1 MIQFYKPNP
10 KTTGS
15 ACSFWSNYDGSIM
28 ASLIKQAS
36 WDNNAKKG
44 SFAKNKDNPNKRVI
58 VKLNPAEV
66 GGLIDSIETNREF
79 SNYHTSQNQTLQIKF
94 APYIRN
100 GDQVG
105 FSFSVFKQDKQDS
118 TNKASYVI
126 GFTFPEARYLKE
138 FLIYVLRKIFEKER
152 ESHQKDQKEKIK
164 EIMKKKREAEKSQ
177 AEAAPNNSAPAS
189 DAEEDLW

>member
-10 KTTGS
+10 KNTGS

-36 WDNNAKKG
+36 WDAKAKKG

-58 VKLNPAEV
+58 VKLNPTEV

-94 APYIRN
+94 TPYLRN
-100 GDQVG
+100 REQGG

-118 TNKASYVI
+118 TNKVSYVI

-138 FLIYVLRKIFEKER
+138 FLIYVLRKIFEKEH
-152 ESHQKDQKEKIK
+152 ESHLKTQKEKIK
-164 EIMKKKREAEKSQ
+164 GIMKKKREEEKT
-177 AEAAPNNSAPAS
+177 AS
-189 DAEEDLW
+189 ESPEEEEDLW

>member
-10 KTTGS
+10 KNTGS

-44 SFAKNKDNPNKRVI
+44 SFAQNKDNPNKSVI
-58 VKLNPAEV
+58 LKLNPTEV

-79 SNYHTSQNQTLQIKF
+79 SNYHNSQNQTLQIKF

-100 GDQVG
+100 DAQVG
-105 FSFSVFKQDKQDS
+105 FSFSVYKQDKEDS
-118 TNKASYVI
+118 NNKASYVI
-126 GFTFPEARYLKE
+126 GFTFSEARYLKE
-138 FLIYVLRKIFEKER
+138 FLIYVLRKIFEKEN
-152 ESHQKDQKEKIK
+152 EKHQKEQKEKIK
-164 EIMKKKREAEKSQ
+164 DIMKKKREEEKRPSSSPTQ
-177 AEAAPNNSAPAS
+177 PEAG
-189 DAEEDLW
+189 EEDLW

>member
-1 MIQFYKPNP
+1 
-10 KTTGS
+10 
-15 ACSFWSNYDGSIM
+15 M

-36 WDNNAKKG
+36 WDGNAKKG

-94 APYIRN
+94 TPYLRN

-105 FSFSVFKQDKQDS
+105 YSFSVFKQDKTDS
-118 TNKASYVI
+118 TNKVSYVI

-138 FLIYVLRKIFEKER
+138 FLIYVLRKIFEKEN
-152 ESHQKDQKEKIK
+152 EKHQKQQKEKIK
-164 EIMKKKREAEKSQ
+164 EVMKQKREQEKAQTEEVS
-177 AEAAPNNSAPAS
+177 SGDS
-189 DAEEDLW
+189 EEDLW

>member
-10 KTTGS
+10 KNTGS

-44 SFAKNKDNPNKRVI
+44 SFAQNKDNPNKRVI
-58 VKLNPAEV
+58 VKLNPTEV

-79 SNYHTSQNQTLQIKF
+79 SNYHNSQNQTLQIKF

-100 GDQVG
+100 DAQVG
-105 FSFSVFKQDKQDS
+105 FSFSVYKQDKEDS
-118 TNKASYVI
+118 NNKASYVI
-126 GFTFPEARYLKE
+126 GFTFSEARYLKE
-138 FLIYVLRKIFEKER
+138 FLIYVLRKIFEKEN
-152 ESHQKDQKEKIK
+152 EKHQKEQKEKIK
-164 EIMKKKREAEKSQ
+164 YIMKKKREEEKRPSSSPTQ
-177 AEAAPNNSAPAS
+177 PEAG
-189 DAEEDLW
+189 EEDLW

>member
-10 KTTGS
+10 KNTGS

-44 SFAKNKDNPNKRVI
+44 SFAQNKDNPNKRVI
-58 VKLNPAEV
+58 VKLNPTEV

-79 SNYHTSQNQTLQIKF
+79 SNYHNSQNQTLQIKF

-100 GDQVG
+100 DAQVG
-105 FSFSVFKQDKQDS
+105 FSFSVYKQDKEDS
-118 TNKASYVI
+118 NNKASYVI
-126 GFTFPEARYLKE
+126 GFTFSEARYLKE
-138 FLIYVLRKIFEKER
+138 FLIYVLRKIFEKEN
-152 ESHQKDQKEKIK
+152 EKHQKEQKEKIK
-164 EIMKKKREAEKSQ
+164 DIMKKKREEEKRPSSSPTQ
-177 AEAAPNNSAPAS
+177 PEAG
-189 DAEEDLW
+189 EEDLW

>member
-10 KTTGS
+10 KNTGS

-44 SFAKNKDNPNKRVI
+44 SFAQNKDTPNKRVI
-58 VKLNPAEV
+58 VKLNPTEV

-79 SNYHTSQNQTLQIKF
+79 SNYHNSQNQTLQIKF

-100 GDQVG
+100 DAQVG
-105 FSFSVFKQDKQDS
+105 FSFSVYKQDKEDS
-118 TNKASYVI
+118 NNKASYVI
-126 GFTFPEARYLKE
+126 GFTFSEARYLKE
-138 FLIYVLRKIFEKER
+138 FLIYVLRKIFEKEN
-152 ESHQKDQKEKIK
+152 EKHQKEQKEKIK
-164 EIMKKKREAEKSQ
+164 DIMKKKREEEKRPSSSPTQ
-177 AEAAPNNSAPAS
+177 PEAG
-189 DAEEDLW
+189 EEDLW

>member
-10 KTTGS
+10 KNTGS

-36 WDNNAKKG
+36 WNSNAKKG

-94 APYIRN
+94 APYVRN

-105 FSFSVFKQDKQDS
+105 YSFSVFRQDKQDS
-118 TNKASYVI
+118 SNKVSYVI

-138 FLIYVLRKIFEKER
+138 FLIYVLRKIFEKEH
-152 ESHQKDQKEKIK
+152 EAHLKGQKEKIK
-164 EIMKKKREAEKSQ
+164 GIMKQKREAEQAASEPNDESQ
-177 AEAAPNNSAPAS
+177 DSG
-189 DAEEDLW
+189 DEEDLW